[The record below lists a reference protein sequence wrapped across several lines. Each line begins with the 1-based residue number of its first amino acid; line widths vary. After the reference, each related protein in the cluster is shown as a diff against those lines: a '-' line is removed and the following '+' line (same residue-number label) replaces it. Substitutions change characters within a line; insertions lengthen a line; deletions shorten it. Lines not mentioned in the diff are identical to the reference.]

1 MSDHVISGLV
11 RKRAE
16 IAGRIV
22 QLQKDLRHIDGALV
36 VLGYDNPK
44 EIEAINP
51 ARREPLF
58 RAGELMRLVGDAMRE
73 GHTQPHQVALYVMA
87 RRGMDTA
94 DKPTL
99 IRVRSSVKDCMRRV
113 RIRMG
118 REPPGQ

>member
-1 MSDHVISGLV
+1 MTDHVVSGLV

-44 EIEAINP
+44 EIEALNP

-58 RAGELMRLVGDAMRE
+58 RQGELMRLVGEAMRE
-73 GHTQPHQVALYVMA
+73 GCVQTNQVVFFVMH
-87 RRGMDTA
+87 RRGLDKE
-94 DKPTL
+94 DKPTVL
-99 IRVRSSVKDCMRRV
+99 RVRTSVKDCMRRFKK
-113 RIRMG
+113 RMSRG
-118 REPPGQ
+118 AAGA